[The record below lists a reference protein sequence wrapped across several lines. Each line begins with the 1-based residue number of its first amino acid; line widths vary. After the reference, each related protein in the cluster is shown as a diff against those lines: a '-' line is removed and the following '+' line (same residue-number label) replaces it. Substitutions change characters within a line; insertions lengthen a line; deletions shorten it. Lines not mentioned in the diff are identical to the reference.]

1 MKYFIIGS
9 SVGAAVLYA
18 ALTWGPLRERPAPVQ
33 PSSAAVQSPKRSVSE
48 AQPRF
53 SEPPPVPE
61 PAVYVQQ
68 PAPKIEM
75 PDAPV
80 GARKG
85 ATEPAPSSAVRR
97 RPHRIAGEQ
106 AEQVN
111 RPLANGFTAE
121 LNRQEMQSLDAGAR
135 APASAPW
142 RELTPSR

>member
-1 MKYFIIGS
+1 MKLFFLGT

-18 ALTWGPLRERPAPVQ
+18 AIMWGPLGKAPAPIEAG
-33 PSSAAVQSPKRSVSE
+33 AAVQSSKRSVPE

>member
-53 SEPPPVPE
+53 SEPAPVPE

-68 PAPKIEM
+68 PAPRIEM
-75 PDAPV
+75 PDASV
-80 GARKG
+80 GARQG
-85 ATEPAPSSAVRR
+85 ATEPTPSMAIRR
-97 RPHRIAGEQ
+97 RPHRAAGER
-106 AEQVN
+106 APQVN
-111 RPLANGFTAE
+111 RPVANGFTAE
-121 LNRQEMQSLDAGAR
+121 LNRQEMQSLEPGGR

-142 RELTPSR
+142 RELTPRR